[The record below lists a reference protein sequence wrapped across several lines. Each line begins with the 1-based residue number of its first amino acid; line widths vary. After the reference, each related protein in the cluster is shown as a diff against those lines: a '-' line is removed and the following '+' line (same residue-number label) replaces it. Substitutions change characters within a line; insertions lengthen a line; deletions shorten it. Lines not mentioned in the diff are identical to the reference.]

1 MNARSRRRLPWLVP
15 IGILAATA
23 AVGGLSS
30 ALPAGADPIPVLPAL
45 TPAQLLDKVRT
56 AQVTT
61 LSGDVTL
68 TSNLGL
74 PDLSALGVRSGTVLD
89 LLAGTHHAH
98 LAVDGPDHV
107 RLALDAPQAER
118 DWIRNG
124 ADLWSWDSASQHVQH
139 TILPD
144 HTGEGTGRS
153 AKASTPA
160 SDPTTELD
168 PRVAADQL
176 LQSIDPTTEVSVRT
190 PGYVAGRPVYELVV
204 TPRTPNSTVQDGTIS
219 VDAATGVPLAVRIDA
234 RSTGTA
240 ALSLTFTSISFDQ
253 PSAST
258 FAFDPPPGA
267 TVEEAANPA
276 QLLPLGGNGGHRR
289 GGGKA
294 TDAPL
299 GPGTAPA
306 VPVTPAATSGGKG
319 GTTAIGTGWETVEV
333 LSGQS
338 LGRSFQALFANSPT
352 VTVGDQR
359 AHLVSTALIN
369 ALVFDDGRIAVAAMT
384 PAALTAAV
392 AGA

>member
-1 MNARSRRRLPWLVP
+1 MNARTRRRLPWLVP

-89 LLAGTHHAH
+89 LMAGTHHAH
-98 LAVDGPDHV
+98 LAVDGADHL

-139 TILPD
+139 ATLPD
-144 HTGEGTGRS
+144 LAGDGTGRG
-153 AKASTPA
+153 AKASEPA
-160 SDPTTELD
+160 RDPTTELD

-176 LQSIDPTTEVSVRT
+176 LKSIYPTTEVSVRT

-204 TPRTPNSTVQDGTIS
+204 TPRTPDSTVQDGTIS

-234 RSTGTA
+234 RSTGTV
-240 ALSLTFTSISFDQ
+240 ALSLTFTSISFGQ

-267 TVEEAANPA
+267 TVEEVTNPV
-276 QLLPLGGNGGHRR
+276 QLLPLGASGGHRR
-289 GGGKA
+289 GGGRA
-294 TDAPL
+294 TDAPQS
-299 GPGTAPA
+299 PGTAPA
-306 VPVTPAATSGGKG
+306 APAAAAESGGKG

-333 LSGQS
+333 VSGQS

-352 VTVGDQR
+352 VTVGDEQ

-369 ALVFDDGRIAVAAMT
+369 ALVFDDGRIAVAALT